1 MAPLPEQVR
10 AHAAQV
16 VEDARW
22 VTIDHGRLAE
32 IAVEEVDTAPQ
43 LDPQRHF
50 LEGTEEQVAAY
61 LLTLTA
67 INFGSGWFPTLRKR
81 PRMSGY
87 FTVASMLADRF
98 RADGPWTTDQ
108 LRALTTDEVAA
119 TLGQAR
125 DHELMGLYAQA
136 LRQLGAFLGERTPLQ
151 LARDAEGSA
160 QALAATVAYGMSMWN
175 DRGFF
180 KRAQILASDL
190 QLGGVARFVDLDALT
205 IFADNLVPHVLRC
218 DGVLVYERDLAEHI
232 DAERLLSSTAQEREI
247 RAAAV
252 HACALL
258 ARRLEVPERVLDM
271 WLWNRGQ
278 APEYKARPRH
288 RARSVFY

>member
-22 VTIDHGRLAE
+22 VAVDHDRLRA
-32 IAVEEVDTAPQ
+32 IAVDEVDTEPE

-50 LEGTEEQVAAY
+50 LEGTEEQVATY

-81 PRMSGY
+81 PKMSGY
-87 FTVASMLADRF
+87 FTVASMLTDRF
-98 RADGPWTTDQ
+98 RADGPWTNDE
-108 LRALTTDEVAA
+108 LRALTTDEVAE

-125 DHELMGLYAQA
+125 DHELMGLFAQA
-136 LRQLGAFLGERTPLQ
+136 LRQLGNFLGERTALD

-190 QLGGVARFVDLDALT
+190 QLGGVARFIDLDALT

-218 DGVLVYERDLAEHI
+218 DGVLVYEPELAAHI
-232 DAERLLSSTAQEREI
+232 DAEHLLLDAAQEREI